1 MSRITCCESSVGA
14 LVYAPVD
21 HPGTEVPAGLRSW
34 NTPHPA
40 YAPVDIT
47 PPELRADAL
56 TGDVEAWITDAVAT
70 PTEITDWSE
79 RQAAAVV
86 PFEISP
92 EGWPLNPTGRTGRSG
107 RNLGKWG
114 ENAAADPV
122 VIAGS
127 GADRRILLIKR
138 GDIGVWALPGG
149 MVDPGE
155 TAPAAVVREL
165 QEETGVDLRGQ
176 APDAILRQGYVAD
189 WRNTDHAWVS
199 STAALYLLPD
209 ILPAAAADDAADAGW
224 FTFTSFDQLAEDLA
238 DHGGLY
244 EAHRPIL
251 TAADEATK

>member
-1 MSRITCCESSVGA
+1 MTNTA
-14 LVYAPVD
+14 TYAPVD
-21 HPGTEVPAGLRSW
+21 HHGVEVPSELRSW
-34 NTPHPA
+34 NTDHPS

-47 PPELRADAL
+47 PPELRAAAL
-56 TGDVEAWITDAVAT
+56 AGDVEAWITDPVAS
-70 PTEITDWSE
+70 PAEITNWSE

-86 PFEISP
+86 PFEVTDA
-92 EGWPLNPTGRTGRSG
+92 GWPLDPTGRSGRSG

-127 GADRRILLIKR
+127 DADRRILLIKR
-138 GDIGVWALPGG
+138 DDIGVWALPGG

-155 TAPAAVVREL
+155 TAPAAVTREL

-176 APDAILRQGYVAD
+176 DPDAILRRAYVAD

-209 ILPAAAADDAADAGW
+209 VITAVAADDAMDAKW
-224 FTFTSFDQLAEDLA
+224 VRFVDVDQLAADLA
-238 DHGGLY
+238 DDGGLY

-251 TAADEATK
+251 TAAADHLG

>member
-1 MSRITCCESSVGA
+1 MNKTTT
-14 LVYAPVD
+14 YAPVD
-21 HPGTEVPAGLRSW
+21 HPGTEVPADLRSW
-34 NTPHPA
+34 DTPHPA

-56 TGDVEAWITDAVAT
+56 TDPESWIADPVADPAEVT
-70 PTEITDWSE
+70 NWSE

-86 PFEISP
+86 PFEVAA
-92 EGWPLNPTGRTGRSG
+92 GWPLNPTGRTGRCG

-127 GADRRILLIKR
+127 GADRRVLLIKR

-209 ILPAAAADDAADAGW
+209 VVTAVAADDAADAGW